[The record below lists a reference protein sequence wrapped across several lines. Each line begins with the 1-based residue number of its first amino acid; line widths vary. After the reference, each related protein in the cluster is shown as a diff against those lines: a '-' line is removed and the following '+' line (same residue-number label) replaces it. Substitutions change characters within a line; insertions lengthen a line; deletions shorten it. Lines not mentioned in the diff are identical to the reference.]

1 LPDTKLDLW
10 EKSMSRLS
18 TSVPGCGTE
27 GFCDLC
33 NMRPC
38 ACANRFWV
46 GEQVNPEQIA
56 EAVRSEQAK
65 HAGHCPKRWAFVLD
79 CSCGVGS

>member
-1 LPDTKLDLW
+1 MDEHVVLGDNHFKCLH
-10 EKSMSRLS
+10 
-18 TSVPGCGTE
+18 CGTE